1 MVKATQA
8 RAFMNYKNVNYMQLY
23 WRFNHLVAEAALRG
37 QTGFTFWY
45 PKRLDE
51 LSLTQ
56 EFFTELE
63 KAGYTV
69 IPAVAED
76 PAFTEVDIY
85 WMVD

>member
-56 EFFTELE
+56 EFFEELE
-63 KAGYTV
+63 ETLQ
-69 IPAVAED
+69 P
-76 PAFTEVDIY
+76 DIEFLILFN
-85 WMVD
+85 DASIFE